1 MHESNVSSQSGGG
14 LSHAA
19 ERDGSGEARGARA
32 RGLRSAFRAGALGVA
47 AALVTGMGAA
57 EELDESE
64 PSDPFSEVSG
74 EASREER
81 ESESS
86 EPVEESTP
94 PRTAGSLQLSAGF
107 RYGVMQDDDA
117 DVDPWR
123 TGLGLS
129 LGYTTYDGL
138 YVGGVFDYFLGETLS
153 IGEFEV
159 SANVW
164 QLAGEVGYD
173 FMLGSAVM
181 LRPKVS
187 AGVSTLN
194 VECSPGCIGDGSD
207 SYVGVAPGLTAQ
219 FYAGRVIL
227 AVDARYQLV
236 FADPETAKALIL
248 SFGIGF

>member
-1 MHESNVSSQSGGG
+1 MHHATEPSQSGWG
-14 LSHAA
+14 LRHAA
-19 ERDGSGEARGARA
+19 ERGLREARGARA
-32 RGLRSAFRAGALGVA
+32 RSHRVLGAGALGVA
-47 AALVTGMGAA
+47 AALFSGLVAAQEPDETEPPEPFAEVNAEAAGA
-57 EELDESE
+57 EPESE
-64 PSDPFSEVSG
+64 TP
-74 EASREER
+74 
-81 ESESS
+81 
-86 EPVEESTP
+86 EPLEESTP
-94 PRTAGSLQLSAGF
+94 PRTAGSLQLSGGF
-107 RYGVMQDDDA
+107 RYGVMQDDA
-117 DVDPWR
+117 DLDPWR

-153 IGEFEV
+153 FGEAEV

-194 VECSPGCIGDGSD
+194 VECSSGCVGDGSN

-219 FYAGRVIL
+219 FYAGPVIL

-236 FADPETAKALIL
+236 FADPETAKALIF